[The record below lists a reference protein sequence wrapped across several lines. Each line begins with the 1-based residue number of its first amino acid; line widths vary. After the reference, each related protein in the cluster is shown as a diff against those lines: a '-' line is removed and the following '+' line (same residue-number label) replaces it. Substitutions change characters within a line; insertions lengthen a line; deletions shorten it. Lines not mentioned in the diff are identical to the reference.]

1 MNILLVDDHPMTVQG
16 YENALMKDGLQKD
29 HLNFI
34 KAYSC
39 EEAYRAIMNAGSASP
54 SARSASR

>member
-29 HLNFI
+29 HLNLLH
-34 KAYSC
+34 
-39 EEAYRAIMNAGSASP
+39 AIAKYCLSSIDTVF
-54 SARSASR
+54 S

>member
-16 YENALMKDGLQKD
+16 YENALMKDGVQKD

-54 SARSASR
+54 